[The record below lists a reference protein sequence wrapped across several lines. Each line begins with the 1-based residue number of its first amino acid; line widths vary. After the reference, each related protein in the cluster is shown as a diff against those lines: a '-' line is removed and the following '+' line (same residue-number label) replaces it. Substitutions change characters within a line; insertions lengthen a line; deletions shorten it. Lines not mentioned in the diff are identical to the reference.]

1 MVVGVQTKEIKQVQ
15 LGIWQK
21 YSRNILMAFKD
32 LSLIHCFRNLY
43 FYVNPM

>member
-21 YSRNILMAFKD
+21 YSRNILMGFNLGPVFD
-32 LSLIHCFRNLY
+32 SLF
-43 FYVNPM
+43 